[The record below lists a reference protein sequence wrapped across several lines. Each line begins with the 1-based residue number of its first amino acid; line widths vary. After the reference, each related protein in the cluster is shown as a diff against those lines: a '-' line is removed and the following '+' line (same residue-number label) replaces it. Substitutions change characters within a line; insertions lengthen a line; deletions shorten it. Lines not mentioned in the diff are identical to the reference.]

1 MKNYHWGSSL
11 LYLNKLKS
19 IRILKIKIT
28 LRLPSPL
35 MLKTERKTTKKGNYN
50 SNHTMCRM

>member
-35 MLKTERKTTKKGNYN
+35 MLNTEQKTTKKGNYN

>member
-1 MKNYHWGSSL
+1 MCGKQEKKHYNQASSL

-19 IRILKIKIT
+19 IRIQKIKIT

-35 MLKTERKTTKKGNYN
+35 ILKTK
-50 SNHTMCRM
+50 